1 MAENVGF
8 ELVLA
13 ISIGGTEDSY
23 QVGGLI
29 GYTIS
34 ELTRSLQVLANQF
47 ASGVSF
53 AGTTP

>member
-1 MAENVGF
+1 MKLMNPMN
-8 ELVLA
+8 
-13 ISIGGTEDSY
+13 SINPAKE
-23 QVGGLI
+23 GGLI